1 MSVLCVERAIASGRA
16 REQESVLVLTCDS
29 ELAHPARKK
38 GPVLV
43 TTCTHRQ
50 APTTKYRT
58 KTARLPC
65 QKRAISMG
73 LRATRLKMELS
84 AFNSEAE
91 AADE

>member
-1 MSVLCVERAIASGRA
+1 MSKRVCLSSRVIQSFRI
-16 REQESVLVLTCDS
+16 
-29 ELAHPARKK
+29 PARKK
-38 GPVLV
+38 GPVLE
-43 TTCTHRQ
+43 TICTHLQ